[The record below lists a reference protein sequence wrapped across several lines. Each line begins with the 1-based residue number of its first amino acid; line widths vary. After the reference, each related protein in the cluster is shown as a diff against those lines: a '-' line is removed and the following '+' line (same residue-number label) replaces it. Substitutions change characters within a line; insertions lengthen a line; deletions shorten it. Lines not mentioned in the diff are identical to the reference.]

1 METSE
6 AEIQVA
12 VRVSKATYNKIL
24 ERQQK
29 VKKSTGITPS
39 ISAVVRAMIEEAAIA
54 NGRKR

>member
-6 AEIQVA
+6 AEIQIA
-12 VRVSKATYNKIL
+12 ARVSKATYDKIV

-39 ISAVVRAMIEEAAIA
+39 ISAVVRAMIEEAATA